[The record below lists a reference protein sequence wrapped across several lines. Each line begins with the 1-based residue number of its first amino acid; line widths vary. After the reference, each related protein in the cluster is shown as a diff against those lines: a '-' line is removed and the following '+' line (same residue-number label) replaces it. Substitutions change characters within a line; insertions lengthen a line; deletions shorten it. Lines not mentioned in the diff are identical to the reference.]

1 MEIELNDAQTKLY
14 ELGTLAWEGQEIVI
28 TRKGKPYLLLV
39 VHSDEGQA
47 DVTSNPRPDMA
58 EDAEDIESHQSTD
71 S

>member
-14 ELGTLAWEGQEIVI
+14 ELGALAWEGQEIVI

-58 EDAEDIESHQSTD
+58 EEIESHQSTD